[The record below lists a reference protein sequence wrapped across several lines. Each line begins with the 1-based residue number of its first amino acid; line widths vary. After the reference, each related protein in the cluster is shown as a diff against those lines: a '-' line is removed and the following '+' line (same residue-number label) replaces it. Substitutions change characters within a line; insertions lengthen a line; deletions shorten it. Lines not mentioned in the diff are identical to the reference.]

1 MTPSL
6 DNMPDVVVNLI
17 LEHLDFTSMETLRKV
32 NWSLRNSIENQSNHG
47 IKEIDIRFDP
57 EKIVIWIDGTTR
69 IQYENHDKGTS
80 IFCHVDLNS
89 EDFIQKYSRNSNFL
103 DVFFRDLER
112 YFLRNQRVILKE
124 FCVYCDYF
132 DGNQMEDREDYN
144 IFLRALRQFFEAGT
158 KAIKA
163 KNVSIG
169 LTNQEDLMNILSCVD
184 SQLLSKVFI
193 VNELKKETKLE
204 IDEFVKNWKQCIHL
218 KIPRF
223 FVSPT
228 ILKNISHLAEFEI
241 VLRHVEAEDLMI
253 LKTQF
258 MISNTLKN
266 AKIYYESPEEKELVR
281 PFGNVY
287 YKDFGLG
294 MPFKNWFFSYPNQQ
308 YALSISAY
316 NFCRKQIRFEKISID
331 SVREGLLIPE

>member
-1 MTPSL
+1 
-6 DNMPDVVVNLI
+6 MPDVVVNQI
-17 LEHLDFTSMETLRKV
+17 LEHLDFSSMETLRKV
-32 NWSLRNSIENQSNHG
+32 NWNLRNSIQNQSNYG
-47 IKEIDIRFDP
+47 IKEFDIRFDP
-57 EKIVIWIDGTTR
+57 EKIVIWIDGTSR

-112 YFLRNQRVILKE
+112 YFLRNQRAILKE
-124 FCVYCDYF
+124 FCVYCEYF
-132 DGNQMEDREDYN
+132 DGNRMKDREDYN
-144 IFLRALRQFFEAGT
+144 HFLRALKQNFEAKT

-169 LTNQEDLMNILSCVD
+169 ITNQEDLINILSCV
-184 SQLLSKVFI
+184 SLFSLFFTI
-193 VNELKKETKLE
+193 FKETKLE
-204 IDEFVKNWKQCIHL
+204 IDGVVKNWKQCRRM

-223 FVSPT
+223 YVSPT
-228 ILKNISHLAEFEI
+228 ILQNISHLAEFEI

-258 MISNTLKN
+258 MNSKTLKN
-266 AKIYYESPEEKELVR
+266 AKIYYETPDEKELMG

-287 YKDFGLG
+287 YKDVGLG
-294 MPFKNWFFSYPNQQ
+294 MPFKNWFFSYPNRQ

-316 NFCRKQIRFEKISID
+316 NFCRKQIRFEKIPID
-331 SVREGLLIPE
+331 SVRESFLIPE